1 MKNLLL
7 GILLLIASVSAAQVV
22 TPLEKLTDST
32 RVNDPIYVE
41 PDEQVRV
48 EEIETYADKWV
59 PRKASLYSAVL
70 PGLGQIYNQKYWKLP
85 IVYGGLA
92 FLGFTAKFYDDR
104 HDLYRAELFQLLQD
118 ETYVPPSG
126 ANEEQLRSIVNKA
139 RRERDF
145 YMILTGVFYF
155 MQILDA
161 HIDAHL
167 KEFDLNPELKVT
179 VDPMIRQN
187 MYARKTFD
195 AGLSLKLTFK

>member
-92 FLGFTAKFYDDR
+92 ILGLTAKAYDDR